1 MAIYTP
7 PTYDRTK
14 KPLIFLAG
22 PIKEAIR
29 WQNKTAEILAK
40 LAPEIN
46 IASPRYIGENQDTIG
61 DFYLQE
67 KPNEQI
73 DWETYHLNKAG
84 KNGVVLFW
92 LAKEAEHYCSRAFA
106 QTSRFELG
114 EWKEK
119 HLTQNSKLVVGI
131 EEGFSGKGYIEYRLI
146 GSDILIQNSLLDTC
160 IKSIELYNNQR
171 H

>member
-7 PTYDRTK
+7 PTYDRTE

-22 PIKEAIR
+22 PIIGAIR
-29 WQNKTAEILAK
+29 WQNKAAEILAK

-46 IASPRYIGENQDTIG
+46 IASPRHIGEDQNVIG
-61 DFYLQE
+61 DFYPQE
-67 KPNEQI
+67 KPHAQI

-84 KNGVVLFW
+84 TKGVVLFW
-92 LAKEAEHYCSRAFA
+92 LAKGVEHYCNRAFA

-131 EEGFSGKGYIEYRLI
+131 EDGFSGKGYIEYRLI
-146 GSDILIQNSLLDTC
+146 ESDILIQNSLVETC
-160 IKSIELYNNQR
+160 KKAIELCSQR